1 MDERGRACVPGKR
14 VNWREEE
21 KINRLSICIQ
31 LIWSHSRS
39 IRTPMHRSRSMIFLP
54 RGRGARK
61 FWKLYGRKN
70 MTTDPSV
77 QRRQLID
84 EEPSNSSFAIER
96 AIDRNRAFAILFINV
111 LPVPRI
117 YCAKSKNS
125 DFCTF
130 EILFRFAQW
139 NFWNAYRKGRTKKI
153 VGKL

>member
-1 MDERGRACVPGKR
+1 M
-14 VNWREEE
+14 
-21 KINRLSICIQ
+21 
-31 LIWSHSRS
+31 
-39 IRTPMHRSRSMIFLP
+39 RSREASQLE
-54 RGRGARK
+54 G
-61 FWKLYGRKN
+61 GRKN
-70 MTTDPSV
+70 QSSLHLHPTYMEPQSIHTYADASFTIDDISAPWTGGEEIMEIIWVEKYNDPSV

-111 LPVPRI
+111 LLVPRI

-139 NFWNAYRKGRTKKI
+139 NFWSACTKGRTKKI